1 MNRSIIETSESI
13 LKMLHNLLGD
23 EILNKTNKELMEIV
37 EKQLGYK
44 LKNGMFIK
52 STVSSSTSQSLITS
66 ATQSA
71 SQLAQSVGSSATQ
84 VVTAV
89 KDKLATTIEI
99 VSTSGTGATATVTA
113 GKVGVM
119 ATSLP
124 TAFAAIAP
132 LLGVGVGA
140 GLYKLNPDFWEKVS
154 RTLLPFCYDDT
165 DMLPAVVDENGQT
178 YYSQEVI
185 ESLKTLF
192 ENENVF
198 TPSFSSDKCGI
209 YKYENEYY
217 CIFQC
222 DMTKQKVIEIPDG
235 IFKLEY
241 KKLNINFN
249 AKYSDKYINNVF
261 PFVSNT
267 RYDDIEGFPDVVYYS
282 FYKCVNNS
290 DKNLYNYGISIYNS
304 LKYRNTGLGYF
315 NENNEFKTL
324 NTSNTRGTYTDS
336 PPYTVY
342 YIYETLKD
350 DRYFY
355 KFNDFTFLEGSKLPT
370 IIRYG
375 ELVDEIP
382 AQTTLPQGLEQIS
395 TDSNYSKENGKDI
408 LSGVDEDGNITTD
421 KYIPVRLPS
430 STDGSSTNTK
440 ENSQTNLDEDG
451 VLDNSLISQIME
463 SINNMYKPLPNIN
476 YNPDKDVTEEGDGDS
491 PTKPII
497 PNDTIPEEPNDDGE
511 SPSLLPV
518 GSLNTSGLVTIYN
531 PTESEVKEFGKWLW
545 TTWSS
550 DLMDTLAKMFNNP
563 MDAVIGLHLIYA
575 TPIVNTRDTIK
586 AGFLDSKVE
595 TNVVEQRYVSIFC
608 GSMIVPQYWGNYLDF
623 LPYTKT
629 YIYLPFIGI
638 QKLNTMDIVSSAVS
652 IEYKIDVFN
661 GSCIALITVAREN
674 YSTVM
679 YEFSG
684 NCAVQIPI
692 TSGNYSSILSSAISS
707 VASGVG
713 FVMGGAGVGATIAFA
728 GSNMMGN
735 KTDVQHSGSFGA
747 SHGAMGIKKP
757 YIMVKRPI
765 QKVVPDYNTLYGYPA
780 HKMVKI
786 SDCSGYLRVK
796 EVDVLSATATDEEK
810 KIIENLLKQ
819 GVFV

>member
-1 MNRSIIETSESI
+1 MKRSIIETSETV
-13 LKMLHNLLGD
+13 LKMLHDLLGD

-71 SQLAQSVGSSATQ
+71 SQLAQSVGSSATK
-84 VVTAV
+84 VATAV

-99 VSTSGTGATATVTA
+99 VSTSGTGAAATITA

-185 ESLKTLF
+185 DAIEKLFTEEGVINSDFIKPIPVDGITNLPADTKVIRTDYYCYNSRYGDTKQVNSYICESNFKGRTYLIPLIYGMESGTYNLVNQVQSSSISSLIVGG
-192 ENENVF
+192 EPYIRVLVHSEPTNELIFNGYGGSIARNI
-198 TPSFSSDKCGI
+198 TYGKSNELISYSFHGESYSYYPLYGGLQSAGTGGDYFYYFAKSD
-209 YKYENEYY
+209 YKY
-217 CIFQC
+217 
-222 DMTKQKVIEIPDG
+222 
-235 IFKLEY
+235 
-241 KKLNINFN
+241 
-249 AKYSDKYINNVF
+249 ADKYERAIWELF
-261 PFVSNT
+261 YGAGNT
-267 RYDDIEGFPDVVYYS
+267 AGD
-282 FYKCVNNS
+282 
-290 DKNLYNYGISIYNS
+290 
-304 LKYRNTGLGYF
+304 
-315 NENNEFKTL
+315 
-324 NTSNTRGTYTDS
+324 
-336 PPYTVY
+336 
-342 YIYETLKD
+342 
-350 DRYFY
+350 
-355 KFNDFTFLEGSKLPT
+355 
-370 IIRYG
+370 
-375 ELVDEIP
+375 
-382 AQTTLPQGLEQIS
+382 APQGLEQIS
-395 TDSNYSKENGKDI
+395 TDSNYSTENGKDI
-408 LSGVDEDGNITTD
+408 LSGVDEEGNIKTD

-430 STDGSSTNTK
+430 STDGTSTSTK

-497 PNDTIPEEPNDDGE
+497 PNDTIPEEPNDNGE
-511 SPSLLPV
+511 SPNLLPV

-735 KTDVQHSGSFGA
+735 KTDVQHSGTFGA

>member
-1 MNRSIIETSESI
+1 MKRSIIETSETV
-13 LKMLHNLLGD
+13 LKMLHDLLGD

-71 SQLAQSVGSSATQ
+71 SQLAQSVGSSATK
-84 VVTAV
+84 VATAV

-185 ESLKTLF
+185 NAVKELF
-192 ENENVF
+192 EKESIF
-198 TPSFSSDKCGI
+198 QPSFTSDKCI
-209 YKYENEYY
+209 VYKYDNKYY
-217 CIFQC
+217 PVFYC
-222 DMTKQKVIEIPDG
+222 DLTKQKSFEVFSGSEVR
-235 IFKLEY
+235 
-241 KKLNINFN
+241 KKVNFNFN
-249 AKYSDKYINNVF
+249 AFRNGKMIYDCYPYVFARKPKENIENYEYCLYAFTKWKPSEDRANYVYAVVMDGVRLSRTGIN
-261 PFVSNT
+261 
-267 RYDDIEGFPDVVYYS
+267 R
-282 FYKCVNNS
+282 
-290 DKNLYNYGISIYNS
+290 
-304 LKYRNTGLGYF
+304 LGS
-315 NENNEFKTL
+315 E
-324 NTSNTRGTYTDS
+324 SSSGTYQDWRDGGE
-336 PPYTVY
+336 YY
-342 YIYETLKD
+342 YIEEAVKD
-350 DRYFY
+350 E
-355 KFNDFTFLEGSKLPT
+355 KF
-370 IIRYG
+370 IIDLG
-375 ELVDEIP
+375 IGGTSIDASELSHIIAQSEIVEEIP

-408 LSGVDEDGNITTD
+408 LSGLDEDGNIKTD

-430 STDGSSTNTK
+430 STDGSSTSSK

>member
-1 MNRSIIETSESI
+1 MKRSIIETSETV
-13 LKMLHNLLGD
+13 LKMLHDLLGD

-52 STVSSSTSQSLITS
+52 STVGSSTSQSLITS

-71 SQLAQSVGSSATQ
+71 SQLAQSVGSSATK
-84 VVTAV
+84 VATAV

-209 YKYENEYY
+209 YKYENNYY
-217 CIFQC
+217 PIFQC
-222 DMTKQKVIEIPDG
+222 DLTKQKVIKGEYV
-235 IFKLEY
+235 KY
-241 KKLNINFN
+241 KKVNFN
-249 AKYSDKYINNVF
+249 FNVNYHGTTYYDCS
-261 PFVSNT
+261 PVVSEDYGT
-267 RYDDIEGFPDVVYYS
+267 FPDYVYYL
-282 FYKCVNNS
+282 FTKCKTANGKYDAFEITIFNPINYRKTGIGTIMLNGKYNTLRTSSSNGTYRDNFPYEEFFLKEVIEDDKFFSIESTAENMLPYIVNNG
-290 DKNLYNYGISIYNS
+290 K
-304 LKYRNTGLGYF
+304 
-315 NENNEFKTL
+315 
-324 NTSNTRGTYTDS
+324 
-336 PPYTVY
+336 
-342 YIYETLKD
+342 
-350 DRYFY
+350 
-355 KFNDFTFLEGSKLPT
+355 
-370 IIRYG
+370 
-375 ELVDEIP
+375 LVDEIP
-382 AQTTLPQGLEQIS
+382 AKTNFPQGLEQIS
-395 TDSNYSKENGKDI
+395 TDNNYSTENGKDI
-408 LSGVDEDGNITTD
+408 LSGLDENGNIKTD

-430 STDGSSTNTK
+430 STNGTSTSTK

-463 SINNMYKPLPNIN
+463 IINNMYKPLPNIN

-497 PNDTIPEEPNDDGE
+497 PNDTIPEEPNDNGE
-511 SPSLLPV
+511 SPNLLPV

-531 PTESEVKEFGKWLW
+531 PTETEVKEFGKWLW

-575 TPIVNTRDTIK
+575 TPIINTRDTIK

-595 TNVVEQRYVSIFC
+595 SNIVEQRYVSIFC

>member
-1 MNRSIIETSESI
+1 MKRSIIETSETI
-13 LKMLHNLLGD
+13 LKMLRDLLGD

-99 VSTSGTGATATVTA
+99 VSTSGTGAAATVTA

-185 ESLKTLF
+185 DAIEKLFTEEGVINSDFIKPVPVNGIINLPSDTRVIKTDYYAYNKGDKVDSVYSNVVTTLF
-192 ENENVF
+192 PNKTYLIPLVYGMKSGTYNLVNAYSVGTDYGEPFIRVVVHSEPLNEN
-198 TPSFSSDKCGI
+198 
-209 YKYENEYY
+209 
-217 CIFQC
+217 Q
-222 DMTKQKVIEIPDG
+222 
-235 IFKLEY
+235 IFKGY
-241 KKLNINFN
+241 GG
-249 AKYSDKYINNVF
+249 YIRKDITYGKSNELIS
-261 PFVSNT
+261 VS
-267 RYDDIEGFPDVVYYS
+267 Y
-282 FYKCVNNS
+282 
-290 DKNLYNYGISIYNS
+290 DKNLKPVGIGGKYSYYFAESKTHDPFYYGRAIWELFY
-304 LKYRNTGLGYF
+304 GAG
-315 NENNEFKTL
+315 
-324 NTSNTRGTYTDS
+324 
-336 PPYTVY
+336 YTVG
-342 YIYETLKD
+342 D
-350 DRYFY
+350 
-355 KFNDFTFLEGSKLPT
+355 
-370 IIRYG
+370 
-375 ELVDEIP
+375 
-382 AQTTLPQGLEQIS
+382 APQGLEQIS
-395 TDSNYSKENGKDI
+395 TDSNYSKENSKDI
-408 LSGVDEDGNITTD
+408 LSGVDEDGNIKTD

-430 STDGSSTNTK
+430 STDGTSTSTK

-451 VLDNSLISQIME
+451 VLDNILISQIME

-497 PNDTIPEEPNDDGE
+497 PNDTIPEEPNDNGE

>member
-1 MNRSIIETSESI
+1 MKRSIIETSETV
-13 LKMLHNLLGD
+13 LKMLHDLLGD

-71 SQLAQSVGSSATQ
+71 SQLAQSVGSSATK
-84 VVTAV
+84 VATAV

-185 ESLKTLF
+185 DAIENLFTEEGVINSDFIKPVPVEGITNLPTDTKVIKTDYYCCNIRTGGIDTKVKSRIFNSNFKGKTYLIPLIYGMESGTYNLVNQNQSSAISDLIVGGEPYIRVLVHSEPTNKLIF
-192 ENENVF
+192 DGYGGEYIRNKSYGKSNELISYGFKDVTKYPLYGGLQTCGTGGDYYYYF
-198 TPSFSSDKCGI
+198 AKSDYKSAT
-209 YKYENEYY
+209 KYERAIWE
-217 CIFQC
+217 
-222 DMTKQKVIEIPDG
+222 
-235 IFKLEY
+235 L
-241 KKLNINFN
+241 
-249 AKYSDKYINNVF
+249 
-261 PFVSNT
+261 
-267 RYDDIEGFPDVVYYS
+267 
-282 FYKCVNNS
+282 FYGGGHTV
-290 DKNLYNYGISIYNS
+290 G
-304 LKYRNTGLGYF
+304 
-315 NENNEFKTL
+315 
-324 NTSNTRGTYTDS
+324 DS
-336 PPYTVY
+336 
-342 YIYETLKD
+342 
-350 DRYFY
+350 
-355 KFNDFTFLEGSKLPT
+355 
-370 IIRYG
+370 
-375 ELVDEIP
+375 
-382 AQTTLPQGLEQIS
+382 PQGLEQIS
-395 TDSNYSKENGKDI
+395 TDSNYSKENSKDI
-408 LSGVDEDGNITTD
+408 LSGIDKDGNIKTD

-430 STDGSSTNTK
+430 STDGTSTSTK

-497 PNDTIPEEPNDDGE
+497 PNDIIPEEPNDDGE

>member
-1 MNRSIIETSESI
+1 MKRSIIETSETV
-13 LKMLHNLLGD
+13 LKMLHDLLGD

-71 SQLAQSVGSSATQ
+71 SQLAQSVGSSATK
-84 VVTAV
+84 VATAV

-99 VSTSGTGATATVTA
+99 VSTSGTGAAATVTA

-185 ESLKTLF
+185 DALKTLF

-209 YKYENEYY
+209 YKYKDNYY
-217 CIFQC
+217 PIFQC
-222 DMTKQKVIEIPDG
+222 DLTKQKVINGDYG
-235 IFKLEY
+235 TKFK
-241 KKLNINFN
+241 KVNFNFNINYYN
-249 AKYSDKYINNVF
+249 TTYYDCSPVVYDYNDDGVF
-261 PFVSNT
+261 PD
-267 RYDDIEGFPDVVYYS
+267 YVYYL
-282 FYKCVNNS
+282 FTKCKTFNGKYDAVQITIYNPIYYQATGIGYTKPNGKYYSLYSGSSDGTYRDDYPYEEFFIKEVIEDDKFFSIEKVQYNMLPYIVNN
-290 DKNLYNYGISIYNS
+290 
-304 LKYRNTGLGYF
+304 
-315 NENNEFKTL
+315 
-324 NTSNTRGTYTDS
+324 
-336 PPYTVY
+336 
-342 YIYETLKD
+342 
-350 DRYFY
+350 
-355 KFNDFTFLEGSKLPT
+355 
-370 IIRYG
+370 G
-375 ELVDEIP
+375 ELVDKIP
-382 AQTTLPQGLEQIS
+382 AQTNFPQGLEQIS
-395 TDSNYSKENGKDI
+395 NDNTYSTENGKDI
-408 LSGVDEDGNITTD
+408 LSGLDENGNIKTD

-430 STDGSSTNTK
+430 STDGSSTSTK
-440 ENSQTNLDEDG
+440 ENSQTNLDENEI
-451 VLDNSLISQIME
+451 LDSSLISQIME

-497 PNDTIPEEPNDDGE
+497 PNDTIPEEPNDNGE
-511 SPSLLPV
+511 SPNLLPV

-531 PTESEVKEFGKWLW
+531 PTETEVKEFGKWLW
-545 TTWSS
+545 TTWSG

-595 TNVVEQRYVSIFC
+595 SNIVEQRYVSIFC

-684 NCAVQIPI
+684 NCSVQIPI
-692 TSGNYSSILSSAISS
+692 TSGNYSSILSSAISA
-707 VASGVG
+707 VASGAG

-735 KTDVQHSGSFGA
+735 KTDVQHSGSFSA

>member
-1 MNRSIIETSESI
+1 MKRSIIETSESI

-99 VSTSGTGATATVTA
+99 VSTSGTGVTATVTA

-185 ESLKTLF
+185 DSLKTLF

-209 YKYENEYY
+209 YKYEDNYY
-217 CIFQC
+217 PIFQC
-222 DMTKQKVIEIPDG
+222 DLTKQKVIKGEYV
-235 IFKLEY
+235 KY
-241 KKLNINFN
+241 KKVNFN
-249 AKYSDKYINNVF
+249 FNVNDYGTTYYNCSPVVF
-261 PFVSNT
+261 ENDS
-267 RYDDIEGFPDVVYYS
+267 IFPDYVYYL
-282 FYKCVNNS
+282 FTKCKTANGKYDAFEITIYNPIYYRATGIGYTKSNGKYNTLSNGSSDGTYRDNFPYQEYFLKEVIEDDKFFSIKSISYNMLPYIVNN
-290 DKNLYNYGISIYNS
+290 G
-304 LKYRNTGLGYF
+304 
-315 NENNEFKTL
+315 
-324 NTSNTRGTYTDS
+324 
-336 PPYTVY
+336 V
-342 YIYETLKD
+342 
-350 DRYFY
+350 
-355 KFNDFTFLEGSKLPT
+355 
-370 IIRYG
+370 
-375 ELVDEIP
+375 LVDKIP
-382 AQTTLPQGLEQIS
+382 AQTNFPQGLEQIS
-395 TDSNYSKENGKDI
+395 NDNTYSKENSKDI
-408 LSGVDEDGNITTD
+408 LSGLDENGNIKTD

-430 STDGSSTNTK
+430 STDGSSTSTK
-440 ENSQTNLDEDG
+440 ENSQTNLDEGG

-497 PNDTIPEEPNDDGE
+497 PNDTIPEEPNDNGE
-511 SPSLLPV
+511 SPNLLPV

-563 MDAVIGLHLIYA
+563 MEAVIGLHLIYA

-713 FVMGGAGVGATIAFA
+713 FVIGGAGVGATIAFA

-796 EVDVLSATATDEEK
+796 EVDVVSSTATDEEK

>member
-1 MNRSIIETSESI
+1 MKRSIIETSETV
-13 LKMLHNLLGD
+13 LKMLHDLLGD

-71 SQLAQSVGSSATQ
+71 SQLAQSVGSSATK
-84 VVTAV
+84 VATAV

-99 VSTSGTGATATVTA
+99 VSTSGTGAAATVTA

-209 YKYENEYY
+209 YNYKDKYYP
-217 CIFQC
+217 IFQC
-222 DMTKQKVIEIPDG
+222 DMTKQKVIKGDYG
-235 IFKLEY
+235 TKFK
-241 KKLNINFN
+241 KVNFNFNINFN
-249 AKYSDKYINNVF
+249 
-261 PFVSNT
+261 NT
-267 RYDDIEGFPDVVYYS
+267 TYYDCSPVVYDTDGNFPDYVYYL
-282 FYKCVNNS
+282 FTKCKTFNGKYDAVE
-290 DKNLYNYGISIYNS
+290 ITIYNPINYRDTAIGYTKPNGKYYS
-304 LKYRNTGLGYF
+304 LY
-315 NENNEFKTL
+315 
-324 NTSNTRGTYTDS
+324 SSSSDGTYRDNY
-336 PPYTVY
+336 PYEEFFIKEVIEDDKFFSIESTSEHMLP
-342 YIYETLKD
+342 YIVK
-350 DRYFY
+350 
-355 KFNDFTFLEGSKLPT
+355 NGKLV
-370 IIRYG
+370 
-375 ELVDEIP
+375 EKIP
-382 AQTTLPQGLEQIS
+382 AQTNFPQGLEQIS
-395 TDSNYSKENGKDI
+395 NDNTYSTENGKDI
-408 LSGVDEDGNITTD
+408 LSGLDENGNIKTD

-430 STDGSSTNTK
+430 STDGTSTSTK
-440 ENSQTNLDEDG
+440 ENSQTNLDVDG

-463 SINNMYKPLPNIN
+463 NINNMYKPLPNIN

>member
-1 MNRSIIETSESI
+1 MKRSIIETSETV
-13 LKMLHNLLGD
+13 LKMLHDLLGD

-71 SQLAQSVGSSATQ
+71 SQLAQSVGSSATK
-84 VVTAV
+84 VATAV

-99 VSTSGTGATATVTA
+99 VSTSGTGAAATVTA

-209 YKYENEYY
+209 YKYENNYY
-217 CIFQC
+217 PIFQC
-222 DMTKQKVIEIPDG
+222 DMSMQKELGSGYYSRYKRVNFDFDILSWG
-235 IFKLEY
+235 KEY
-241 KKLNINFN
+241 K
-249 AKYSDKYINNVF
+249 NVS
-261 PFVSNT
+261 PCVRKSL
-267 RYDDIEGFPDVVYYS
+267 DDGTDFPDYVYYA
-282 FYKCVNNS
+282 FKKYKNRTS
-290 DKNLYNYGISIYNS
+290 GIEYDTYNIIIYNS
-304 LKYRNTGLGYF
+304 KHTRYTGLGYY
-315 NENNEFKTL
+315 NENEKEYKTFANSSTAGSYSDYRYLDREF
-324 NTSNTRGTYTDS
+324 
-336 PPYTVY
+336 Y
-342 YIYETLKD
+342 YIENVLKE
-350 DRYFY
+350 DRYY
-355 KFNDFTFLEGSKLPT
+355 ASPDLTNTLIPH
-370 IIRYG
+370 IIANG
-375 ELVDEIP
+375 ELVNEIP
-382 AQTTLPQGLEQIS
+382 AQTNFPQGLEQIS
-395 TDSNYSKENGKDI
+395 NDNSYSTENGKDI
-408 LSGVDEDGNITTD
+408 FSGLDEGGNIKTD

-430 STDGSSTNTK
+430 STDGSSTSTK
-440 ENSQTNLDEDG
+440 ENSQNNLNEDG

-511 SPSLLPV
+511 SPNLLPV

-531 PTESEVKEFGKWLW
+531 PTETEVKEFGKWLW

-595 TNVVEQRYVSIFC
+595 SNIVEQRYVSIFC

>member
-1 MNRSIIETSESI
+1 MKRSIIETSETV
-13 LKMLHNLLGD
+13 LKMLHDLLGD

-52 STVSSSTSQSLITS
+52 STVGSSTSQSLITS

-99 VSTSGTGATATVTA
+99 VSTSGTGAAATVTA

-185 ESLKTLF
+185 DAIEKLFTEEGVINSNFIKPVQVEGITNLPTDTKVIRTDYYAYNSQNGSNIAVSKYPNQTYLVPLVYGMKSGTYNLINDTSSSETAGEPFIRVLVHSEPMKGYTIFDGYGGGTRQNITYGKSNELISISYNNNLKTL
-192 ENENVF
+192 
-198 TPSFSSDKCGI
+198 GI
-209 YKYENEYY
+209 
-217 CIFQC
+217 
-222 DMTKQKVIEIPDG
+222 G
-235 IFKLEY
+235 G
-241 KKLNINFN
+241 
-249 AKYSDKYINNVF
+249 KYSYYFAESKKEKASYY
-261 PFVSNT
+261 T
-267 RYDDIEGFPDVVYYS
+267 RAIWEL
-282 FYKCVNNS
+282 FYGAGHTV
-290 DKNLYNYGISIYNS
+290 G
-304 LKYRNTGLGYF
+304 
-315 NENNEFKTL
+315 
-324 NTSNTRGTYTDS
+324 DS
-336 PPYTVY
+336 
-342 YIYETLKD
+342 
-350 DRYFY
+350 
-355 KFNDFTFLEGSKLPT
+355 
-370 IIRYG
+370 
-375 ELVDEIP
+375 
-382 AQTTLPQGLEQIS
+382 PQGLEQIS
-395 TDSNYSKENGKDI
+395 TDSNYSKENSKDI
-408 LSGVDEDGNITTD
+408 LSGVDEDGNIKTD

-430 STDGSSTNTK
+430 STDGSSTSTK
-440 ENSQTNLDEDG
+440 ENSQTNLNEDG

-511 SPSLLPV
+511 SPNLLPV

-531 PTESEVKEFGKWLW
+531 PTETEVKEFGKWLW
-545 TTWSS
+545 TTWSG

-765 QKVVPDYNTLYGYPA
+765 QKVVPDYNILYGYPA

>member
-1 MNRSIIETSESI
+1 MKRSIIETSETV
-13 LKMLHNLLGD
+13 LKMLHDLLGD

-71 SQLAQSVGSSATQ
+71 SQLAQSVGSSATK
-84 VVTAV
+84 VATAV

-99 VSTSGTGATATVTA
+99 VSTSGTGAAATVTA

-185 ESLKTLF
+185 DSLKTLF

-198 TPSFSSDKCGI
+198 TPTFSSDKCGI
-209 YKYENEYY
+209 YKYEDNYY
-217 CIFQC
+217 PIFQC
-222 DMTKQKVIEIPDG
+222 DMTKQKVINGEYL
-235 IFKLEY
+235 KY
-241 KKLNINFN
+241 KKVNFNFNINYYGTTYYDCSPVVFEN
-249 AKYSDKYINNVF
+249 DSIFPDYVYYLFTKCKTANGKYDAVEITIYNPIYYRATGIGYTKQNGQYNTLSNGSSNGTYSDNFPYEEYFIKEVIKDDKFFSIKSISYNMLPYI
-261 PFVSNT
+261 
-267 RYDDIEGFPDVVYYS
+267 
-282 FYKCVNNS
+282 VNNG
-290 DKNLYNYGISIYNS
+290 K
-304 LKYRNTGLGYF
+304 
-315 NENNEFKTL
+315 
-324 NTSNTRGTYTDS
+324 
-336 PPYTVY
+336 
-342 YIYETLKD
+342 
-350 DRYFY
+350 
-355 KFNDFTFLEGSKLPT
+355 
-370 IIRYG
+370 
-375 ELVDEIP
+375 LVDKIP
-382 AQTTLPQGLEQIS
+382 AQTNFPQGLEQIS
-395 TDSNYSKENGKDI
+395 NDNTYSTENGKDI
-408 LSGVDEDGNITTD
+408 LSGLDENGNIKTD

-430 STDGSSTNTK
+430 STDGSSTSTK
-440 ENSQTNLDEDG
+440 ENSQTNLDEEG
-451 VLDNSLISQIME
+451 TLDSSLISQIME
-463 SINNMYKPLPNIN
+463 NIKNMYKPLPNIN

-728 GSNMMGN
+728 GSNIMGN